1 MLKLRMILVVMLM
14 LLPNLLLAGTGEG
27 SVSGVGIMF
36 NGVILLVILVCFM
49 VALKVFSIL
58 RGGELASGW
67 QFIAVSF
74 MILCLG
80 QVLELVSTLELFSL
94 NPAFIIAIRL
104 AGVVLLMLGLARIK
118 RVLS

>member
-1 MLKLRMILVVMLM
+1 MSKFRMILAVLLL
-14 LLPNLLLAGTGEG
+14 LLPNLVLAGTGDG
-27 SVSGVGIMF
+27 AVSGVNIMF
-36 NGVILLVILVCFM
+36 NGVILLVMLVCLM

-58 RGGELASGW
+58 RGGELATGW
-67 QFIAVSF
+67 QFLAVSF

-94 NPAFIIAIRL
+94 NSAFVIAIKL
-104 AGVVLLMLGLARIK
+104 AGVVMLMLGLARIK